1 MEFFYSKTHKNILI
15 LSADGGLNKQ
25 NAEQFVGELQQ
36 LVDAGARKLI
46 VDCTQLRYISSYGM
60 GILLRLH
67 KRVAEKGGEIKLAAI
82 DNPVVRALR
91 LVKLDTVF
99 EIYDNVDAAQANFD
113 STAN

>member
-1 MEFFYSKTHKNILI
+1 MEFYYSKTHKDILV

-46 VDCTQLRYISSYGM
+46 VDCTQLKYISSYGM

-67 KRVAEKGGEIKLAAI
+67 KRLADQGGEIKLAAI
-82 DNPVVRALR
+82 DNLVVKVLR

-99 EIYDNVDAAQANFD
+99 EIYPNIDEAKASFDA
-113 STAN
+113 T